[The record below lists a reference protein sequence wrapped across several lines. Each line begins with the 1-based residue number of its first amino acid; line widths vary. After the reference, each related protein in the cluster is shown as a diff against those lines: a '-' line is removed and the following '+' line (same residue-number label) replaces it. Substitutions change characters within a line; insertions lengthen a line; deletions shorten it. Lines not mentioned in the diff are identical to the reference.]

1 MLCRLCHQAL
11 HPPFYGIAAM
21 LTAATSADK
30 RCKPNSTGPTV
41 SFFKIKP
48 CDKNIWKIINHHNHH
63 GTIRTSLS
71 ISCVI
76 NCTNP
81 LIGDSETIYQIWPSK
96 EDLHDDKNQTQKM
109 EKFLLSWKNRNEWLI
124 MRFHLKDITCLC
136 LVLKY
141 KRVGWYV
148 SNSQ

>member
-1 MLCRLCHQAL
+1 MPTHNHSQAVIFVQSSFTVEKFSSIIYKRKAKLLCRLCHQAL

-81 LIGDSETIYQIWPSK
+81 LIGDSETIYQI
-96 EDLHDDKNQTQKM
+96 
-109 EKFLLSWKNRNEWLI
+109 
-124 MRFHLKDITCLC
+124 
-136 LVLKY
+136 
-141 KRVGWYV
+141 
-148 SNSQ
+148 

>member
-1 MLCRLCHQAL
+1 MFTKWGRKCRLNPTLFVIYYMPLETKNLYFKARVLIHCGLMVKIYEIKAKLLCRLCHQAL

-81 LIGDSETIYQIWPSK
+81 LIGDSETIYQI
-96 EDLHDDKNQTQKM
+96 
-109 EKFLLSWKNRNEWLI
+109 
-124 MRFHLKDITCLC
+124 
-136 LVLKY
+136 
-141 KRVGWYV
+141 
-148 SNSQ
+148 

>member
-1 MLCRLCHQAL
+1 MFWWSTTSLVFKSENPSPFVLFSCKPLFIRVGPTDLRTYRTYLVSKIKAKLLCRLCHQAL

-30 RCKPNSTGPTV
+30 RCKPNYTGPTV

-81 LIGDSETIYQIWPSK
+81 LIGDSETIYQI
-96 EDLHDDKNQTQKM
+96 
-109 EKFLLSWKNRNEWLI
+109 
-124 MRFHLKDITCLC
+124 
-136 LVLKY
+136 
-141 KRVGWYV
+141 
-148 SNSQ
+148 